1 MRRLEASL
9 PGGRRLLALD
19 AAILIWTV
27 AWIAA
32 AIVVAV
38 EVQDLGDLSDTVGTV
53 GSAAEASGAALDVLG
68 DLPVVGDAVGET
80 LAGPAGEIQEAG
92 RSAQESAQST
102 RRSVDVLSVLLG
114 LAVALIPSTSLLVL
128 YLPARISRVREA
140 QAVEAAR
147 REAADD
153 PAFHE
158 FLARRAAQNLS
169 FRRLDRVTAEPWR
182 ELAEGRFDR
191 LARAELDDA
200 RRREILVEA
209 QTMQYEQGGYIIQ
222 YFSNIID
229 AHTANLG
236 GFVEAKCGFP
246 FGNYWFKNIGFV
258 QDA

>member
-9 PGGRRLLALD
+9 PGGRAL
-19 AAILIWTV
+19 V
-27 AWIAA
+27 
-32 AIVVAV
+32 
-38 EVQDLGDLSDTVGTV
+38 
-53 GSAAEASGAALDVLG
+53 ALDVALA
-68 DLPVVGDAVGET
+68 VWAVGWIVMGIFVAGELDGLADLSET
-80 LAGPAGEIQEAG
+80 VAAVGRAAESSGSAIELLAGLPLVGEALGSAFEGPARDIQEAG

-191 LARAELDDA
+191 LARAELE
-200 RRREILVEA
+200 R
-209 QTMQYEQGGYIIQ
+209 
-222 YFSNIID
+222 
-229 AHTANLG
+229 LG
-236 GFVEAKCGFP
+236 LRGRLRKP
-246 FGNYWFKNIGFV
+246 R
-258 QDA
+258 